1 MRRRWRPLEW
11 MEHRP
16 WLSAESRDE
25 VQVRRVQSWTSR
37 TDSLSQSHIIPRKQQ
52 ATGGGSAVLVRWSHV
67 VLHASSFAEHVSATR
82 TCPEQPKCVAA
93 PTRNCTVHN
102 THRRQ
107 FLALWGR
114 ISASGSLFP
123 LHFGIQFC
131 IHRKVKH
138 GTEMCNRLV
147 SSFSNLLK
155 LFP

>member
-1 MRRRWRPLEW
+1 VLTRW
-11 MEHRP
+11 
-16 WLSAESRDE
+16 A
-25 VQVRRVQSWTSR
+25 
-37 TDSLSQSHIIPRKQQ
+37 
-52 ATGGGSAVLVRWSHV
+52 HV

-93 PTRNCTVHN
+93 PTRNCTGHN

-114 ISASGSLFP
+114 ISASSPLFP

-131 IHRKVKH
+131 IHRKVKTRNRDVH
-138 GTEMCNRLV
+138 RLV
-147 SSFSNLLK
+147 SMFSNLLK